1 LRRKGS
7 SHDLGAKVNNVFRT
21 TATGTWRDD
30 SSGGL
35 ALLDV
40 IVLIAMMVTAAAFAV
55 GLVLEAGIPQIPAVI
70 AAAALYMVMAA
81 SYLMVSRPAKSA
93 GGSDR
98 LDDLEAALEVI
109 DKDLQRIDKVEDD
122 MSRLDQAM
130 GDGGGEQA
138 GGLSHLAQITQ
149 EIEDVHAK
157 IENLRS
163 DLEGEAR
170 DQRTKITN
178 DLRGLEALIKQLSAD
193 LVSASAETLASA
205 EEEAEAEAEAEPLAE
220 IEKIE
225 PEPEGED
232 IVFEAE
238 TITVAVEQLS
248 EEEDDSVRE
257 TEPVEISIEAEEE
270 AVAEA
275 GAVAAEEDM
284 EGAAREAETF
294 AIPVEQEEAAPGG
307 EPAVVEEE
315 KEEAAREAE
324 MFAIPVEQEDE
335 APESETE
342 TAEVEREE
350 TAREPETLGIS
361 VEQEETAP
369 DRETAA
375 AEQEQE
381 EAAHETETV
390 AAPAEQE
397 EAAPEAE
404 MVAAAAEEELVL
416 GEETSPGL
424 LGERT
429 AEEGDVQ
436 SSSEQEIP
444 EAAGVAEIGDSEMLE
459 IISQAI
465 EAGRIDLY
473 LQPTVTLPE
482 RRPVY
487 LEAFTRIRTDT
498 DSLIRPRSY
507 VPAAEASGMMPLI
520 DNVLLVKSVQTLRR
534 LGPQSRVKGI
544 FCNISVST
552 LLDPEFF
559 PELVE
564 FMEENSG
571 LSDSLVFEISQPAL
585 AGLGQA
591 ELGALDTLAALG
603 YGFSLDHVA
612 GFDLDF
618 VGLRDRS
625 FRFVKSDARTFL
637 RGNDVQGGGFSL
649 ADMMRALDDFDIKLI
664 VEKVADEDTV
674 AALLDRGIN
683 LAQGY
688 LFGGPKPLDAA
699 LLSEIEGTG
708 RA

>member
-1 LRRKGS
+1 
-7 SHDLGAKVNNVFRT
+7 
-21 TATGTWRDD
+21 
-30 SSGGL
+30 
-35 ALLDV
+35 LLDV
-40 IVLIAMMVTAAAFAV
+40 IVLIAMTVTAAAFAV

-98 LDDLEAALEVI
+98 LDDLEAALEII

-122 MSRLDQAM
+122 VSRLDQAV
-130 GDGGGEQA
+130 GDYGGGERA
-138 GGLSHLAQITQ
+138 GGLGHLAQITQ
-149 EIEDVHAK
+149 EIEDVHTK
-157 IENLRS
+157 IENLRA

-170 DQRTKITN
+170 NQRTKITS
-178 DLRGLEALIKQLSAD
+178 DLRGLETLIKQLSVD
-193 LVSASAETLASA
+193 LVSASAETLASP
-205 EEEAEAEAEAEPLAE
+205 EEEATDAVEQEPVPLVE

-225 PEPEGED
+225 PEPES

-238 TITVAVEQLS
+238 TITVAVE
-248 EEEDDSVRE
+248 D
-257 TEPVEISIEAEEE
+257 
-270 AVAEA
+270 
-275 GAVAAEEDM
+275 AEED
-284 EGAAREAETF
+284 
-294 AIPVEQEEAAPGG
+294 
-307 EPAVVEEE
+307 
-315 KEEAAREAE
+315 
-324 MFAIPVEQEDE
+324 
-335 APESETE
+335 
-342 TAEVEREE
+342 
-350 TAREPETLGIS
+350 
-361 VEQEETAP
+361 
-369 DRETAA
+369 
-375 AEQEQE
+375 
-381 EAAHETETV
+381 
-390 AAPAEQE
+390 E

-404 MVAAAAEEELVL
+404 MFAAPVEEEEAAPGAETIAIVAEGEDEAAPEAEMFAAPVEEEEAAPEAGTVAGLVEEEEEAAPGPGTVAVEEEQEDAAREAETVAGLVEEEEEAAAEPEPVAVEEEQEDAAREAETVAGLVEEEEEAAAEPEPVAVEEEQEDAAREAETVAGLVEEEEEAAAEPEPVAGPVEEEEELVL
-416 GEETSPGL
+416 SEEASVGF
-424 LGERT
+424 LGESAR
-429 AEEGDVQ
+429 EESAAVE
-436 SSSEQEIP
+436 SPSEQELP
-444 EAAGVAEIGDSEMLE
+444 QAADIAEIGDSEMLE

-482 RRPVY
+482 RRPRY
-487 LEAFTRIRTDT
+487 LEAFTRIRTNS

-507 VPAAEASGMMPLI
+507 LPAAETSGMMPLI

-534 LGPQSRVKGI
+534 LGSESRIKGI

-571 LSDSLVFEISQPAL
+571 LSDNLIFEIGQSAL
-585 AGLGQA
+585 AGLGGT

-625 FRFVKSDARTFL
+625 FRFVKFDARTFL
-637 RGNDVQGGGFSL
+637 GGNDGQDGAFSA

-664 VEKVADEDTV
+664 VEKVADEDSV
-674 AALLDRGIN
+674 AELLERGVT

-688 LFGGPKPLDAA
+688 LFGKPKPLSPA
-699 LLSEIEGTG
+699 LLGEIASAG
-708 RA
+708 AA

>member
-1 LRRKGS
+1 
-7 SHDLGAKVNNVFRT
+7 
-21 TATGTWRDD
+21 
-30 SSGGL
+30 
-35 ALLDV
+35 LLDV
-40 IVLIAMMVTAAAFAV
+40 IVLIAMTVTAAAFAV
-55 GLVLEAGIPQIPAVI
+55 GLVVEAGIPQIPAVI

-81 SYLMVSRPAKSA
+81 SYLMVSRPTKSA

-109 DKDLQRIDKVEDD
+109 DRDLQRIDKVEDD
-122 MSRLDQAM
+122 VSRLDQAV
-130 GDGGGEQA
+130 GDGGGEPA

-178 DLRGLEALIKQLSAD
+178 DLRGLEGLIKQLSAD
-193 LVSASAETLASA
+193 LVSASPETLASV
-205 EEEAEAEAEAEPLAE
+205 EEDAEAAVEREPLAE

-225 PEPEGED
+225 PEPEGEG

-248 EEEDDSVRE
+248 EEKDDSARE
-257 TEPVEISIEAEEE
+257 TKPVEISIEEE

-275 GAVAAEEDM
+275 GAVAAEQDMGAVAAEEGM

-294 AIPVEQEEAAPGG
+294 AMPVEQEEAEPEG
-307 EPAVVEEE
+307 EPVVVEEE

-324 MFAIPVEQEDE
+324 PFAIPVEREDE

-342 TAEVEREE
+342 AAEEDREE
-350 TAREPETLGIS
+350 TEREPETLGVP
-361 VEQEETAP
+361 VEQEDLAP
-369 DRETAA
+369 DSEPEA
-375 AEQEQE
+375 AEEEQE
-381 EAAHETETV
+381 EV
-390 AAPAEQE
+390 AREAEPFAIPVERE

-424 LGERT
+424 LEERA
-429 AEEGDVQ
+429 AEEDSSQ
-436 SSSEQEIP
+436 SSSEQDLA
-444 EAAGVAEIGDSEMLE
+444 EAAGVAGIGDSEMLE

-465 EAGRIDLY
+465 EAGRIDLH

-482 RRPVY
+482 RRPIY
-487 LEAFTRIRTDT
+487 LEAFTRIRTDMDT
-498 DSLIRPRSY
+498 LIRPRSY

-534 LGPQSRVKGI
+534 LGPQSRIKGI

-571 LSDSLVFEISQPAL
+571 LSDNLVFEIGQPAL

-625 FRFVKSDARTFL
+625 FRFVKFDARTFL
-637 RGNDVQGGGFSL
+637 RGNDIQGGGFSL

-664 VEKVADEDTV
+664 VEKVEDEDTV
-674 AALLDRGIN
+674 AALLDRGIK

-688 LFGGPKPLDAA
+688 LFGRPKPLDAA
-699 LLSEIEGTG
+699 LLSEIEGAG
-708 RA
+708 RP